1 MLRFFIFG
9 VLFLTGCLLR
19 TREEVTQREKS
30 QLTQQQQV
38 VEHQQSADRVVW
50 KQDVDS
56 TLRSLIGRVE
66 ALEHRMNTA
75 FDYQRTELEDS
86 KKSQNV
92 FMEEM
97 RSIDGKL
104 NQMNERLDAL
114 EKKKRGTKKKPA
126 KKTSWSKAEEFFK
139 SKQWK
144 KAIVAYQ
151 EYRTKNPKGRFW
163 ADATYKIGVCFQEL
177 GLKLDAKSF
186 YQEVVE
192 SRPKSKVARNAQNR
206 LKQLE

>member
-1 MLRFFIFG
+1 MLRFFIFS
-9 VLFLTGCLLR
+9 VLFLTSCLLR
-19 TREEVTQREKS
+19 TREEVTQSEKS
-30 QLTQQQQV
+30 QLTQQQV
-38 VEHQQSADRVVW
+38 VEHQQNADRVVW

-97 RSIDGKL
+97 RLIDGKL
-104 NQMNERLDAL
+104 NQINERLDAL
-114 EKKKRGTKKKPA
+114 EKRKRGTKKKSVQ
-126 KKTSWSKAEEFFK
+126 KTGWSKAETLFK

-192 SRPKSKVARNAQNR
+192 SQPKSRVARNAQNR

>member
-1 MLRFFIFG
+1 MLRFFIFS
-9 VLFLTGCLLR
+9 VLFLTSCLLR

-30 QLTQQQQV
+30 QLTQQQV
-38 VEHQQSADRVVW
+38 VEHQQNADRVVW

-104 NQMNERLDAL
+104 NEINQRLDAL
-114 EKKKRGTKKKPA
+114 EKRKRGVEKKSA
-126 KKTSWSKAEEFFK
+126 KKTTWSKAEEFFK

-163 ADATYKIGVCFQEL
+163 ASATYKIGVCFQEL

-192 SRPKSKVARNAQNR
+192 SQPKSRVARNAQNR